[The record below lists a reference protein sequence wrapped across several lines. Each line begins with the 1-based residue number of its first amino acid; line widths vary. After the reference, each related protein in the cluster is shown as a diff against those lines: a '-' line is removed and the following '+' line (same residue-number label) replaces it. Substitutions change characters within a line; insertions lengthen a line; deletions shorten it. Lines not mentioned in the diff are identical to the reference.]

1 MNSKMGI
8 EPIFSGIAFRSVCRG
23 PTFFYVRASWRSMVV
38 IRLTFRP
45 YGTELGMFSRA
56 TTFLFLSIIS
66 IYSVRNNRSVIPNSA
81 GVASENSS
89 RYW

>member
-8 EPIFSGIAFRSVCRG
+8 EPIFSGMAFRSVCRG
-23 PTFFYVRASWRSMVV
+23 PTFFSIGASWRSMVV

-45 YGTELGMFSRA
+45 YGAELGMFSTA
-56 TTFLFLSIIS
+56 ITFLFLSIIS
-66 IYSVRNNRSVIPNSA
+66 IYSVRYNISVIPNSS